1 MIVVNG
7 QVVAQGAQF
16 SIGDVEVVTA
26 TIDLEDV
33 RSFRTNCSRGIQAST
48 APSFRRIEAD
58 HALSDGR
65 LEDNP
70 AIRPTALKPVF
81 YHTPEEE
88 IRYALNDTEFSKGK
102 GKSGMR
108 RD

>member
-7 QVVAQGAQF
+7 QVVAQGSQF

-33 RSFRTNCSRGIQAST
+33 RSFRYNVSRGVQASV
-48 APSFRRIEAD
+48 APSYQRIDAGI
-58 HALSDGR
+58 ALSDER

-70 AIRPTALKPVF
+70 AIRPTPVRAVF

-88 IRYALNDTEFSKGK
+88 IRLV
-102 GKSGMR
+102 R
-108 RD
+108 